1 MPYTH
6 EQINAWW
13 DYLEGDVVGDI
24 VLVLEFLYP
33 EDKAKKIARDIWNFK
48 LPSYIQEKIAKLPK
62 DNFENMIKGNYS
74 PTIAPYLKELQKV
87 LKDDWLRGSCK
98 EIYKT
103 ITELR
108 KDIEWQEYSY
118 EPSLLLARILLA
130 LSPNL
135 NAFEKRVRSPY
146 AVVLLKKY
154 GEILK
159 KVYVNPS
166 SIPFALPPA
175 SMYERLGYQFFIG
188 DSFLDFLL
196 NLSESDRN
204 FQLDEKLKEIL
215 SAIEASISTEPKKL
229 EDLFVLVFNPEKI
242 NDDPEE
248 IRRLLSE
255 EIEEWRNWG
264 LFDIHFENHDQYIQ
278 NLIKSLKKV
287 IEEEKSKN
295 LN

>member
-13 DYLEGDVVGDI
+13 DYLEDNVVGDI

-33 EDKAKKIARDIWNFK
+33 KDEAKKIARDIWNFK
-48 LPSYIQEKIAKLPK
+48 LPSYIQEKIAQLPK
-62 DNFENMIKGNYS
+62 DNFENMIRGNFS
-74 PTIAPYLKELQKV
+74 STITPYLKELQKV

-103 ITELR
+103 ISELR
-108 KDIEWQEYSY
+108 KDIEWQEYSI

-135 NAFEKRVRSPY
+135 NALEKRVRSPY

-175 SMYERLGYQFFIG
+175 SVYERLGYQFFIG

-215 SAIEASISTEPKKL
+215 SVIEASISTEPKKL
-229 EDLFVLVFNPEKI
+229 EDLFVLVFSPEKI

-255 EIEEWRNWG
+255 EIENWRSWG
-264 LFDIHFENHDQYIQ
+264 LFDIRFENHDQYIQ

-287 IEEEKSKN
+287 IEEEKSKT
-295 LN
+295 